1 MVIKYRAIYTW
12 KKWVRIMNNPT
23 QPTKEDVIL
32 QLKQVNK
39 HFPIHTFRG
48 YGTVVHAMDDVSF
61 QLNRGEILAIVGE
74 SGSGKTTT
82 ANVISRL
89 YIQTAG
95 EVIFEKEPL
104 PEKMTKK
111 EEIAYRKK
119 VQMIFQDPFSSLN
132 PTHTIASIL
141 SRPFVIHKLA
151 KGKKA
156 IREGIKD
163 LLIQVGLE
171 PPDQFIDKFPHELS
185 GGQRQRVNI
194 ARTFSVNPELVLAD
208 EPTSMLDVS
217 IRMSIMNIMLDLKE
231 QKGMT
236 YVYITHDLAGAR
248 YMAQNIAVMYAGM
261 IMEIGSAT
269 QVINQTY
276 HPYTKLLKSAAP
288 APEMGLKRERLI
300 TKGDIPSLVNPPS
313 GCRFH
318 PRCPYA
324 QDICSKEIPE
334 MKKVD
339 EGHYARCVL

>member
-1 MVIKYRAIYTW
+1 M
-12 KKWVRIMNNPT
+12 
-23 QPTKEDVIL
+23 TKEIKNDDIIL
-32 QLKQVNK
+32 ELKHVNK
-39 HFPIHTFRG
+39 YFPVHTFRS
-48 YGTVVHAMDDVSF
+48 YGLAVHAMDDVSF
-61 QLNRGEILAIVGE
+61 QLRRGEILSIVGE

-95 EVIFEKEPL
+95 EVLFENQPL
-104 PEKMTKK
+104 PEKMSKR
-111 EEIAYRKK
+111 EEIEYRKK

-151 KGKKA
+151 KGKKK
-156 IREGIKD
+156 IREAIKN

-171 PPDQFIDKFPHELS
+171 PPEQFIDKFPHELS

-236 YVYITHDLAGAR
+236 YLYITHDLAGAR
-248 YMAQNIAVMYAGM
+248 YMSQNIAVMYAGM

-269 QVINQTY
+269 QVINETF

-318 PRCPYA
+318 PRCPFA
-324 QDICSKEIPE
+324 KEICSKEIPQ

-339 EGHYARCVL
+339 EGHYARCVLRQA

>member
-1 MVIKYRAIYTW
+1 
-12 KKWVRIMNNPT
+12 MNNPT

-32 QLKQVNK
+32 QLKHVNK

-48 YGTVVHAMDDVSF
+48 YGAVVHAMDDVSF

-95 EVIFEKEPL
+95 EVIIEKETL
-104 PEKMTKK
+104 PEKMSKK

-156 IREGIKD
+156 IRKGIKD
-163 LLIQVGLE
+163 LLIQVGME

-248 YMAQNIAVMYAGM
+248 YMAQDIAVMYAGM

-269 QVINQTY
+269 QVINETY

-288 APEMGLKRERLI
+288 APEMGLKRKKLI

-339 EGHYARCVL
+339 EGHYARCVLRQA